1 MSFYGIEMMVMG
13 NNSMGKNNYPGNQD
27 KKCTI
32 IFFF

>member
-1 MSFYGIEMMVMG
+1 MSFYGIVMVVVW

-27 KKCTI
+27 KKYTI